1 MADRLRVG
9 FFGITGCAG
18 CQFSVLFNEEM
29 LLDLLGLLDLHVQAL
44 PMVKASNQEQSFD
57 LVFMEGLVASP
68 RDLDLLKRVRNN
80 TRKLVA
86 LGTCAHTGCLPALRR
101 FALPEDYRHLVKE
114 KADDIRDVE
123 PSPLDAHV
131 EVDYTIPGCPPNKRE
146 ILDFIK
152 AVAMGKEPRPYTSP
166 VCVECR
172 RNGNFCLLELG
183 KPCLGP
189 ITRGGCDAVCPNG
202 GLECW
207 GCRGQTDDAN
217 LPAFVDLLESKG
229 FSREFIQ
236 ERMRTFVGL
245 KIPELEAEPEAVS

>member
-1 MADRLRVG
+1 MADRLKVG

-18 CQFSVLFNEEM
+18 CQFSVLFNEEL
-29 LLDLLGLLDLHVQAL
+29 LLDLLGLLDMHVQAI
-44 PMVKASNQEQSFD
+44 PMVKASSQEQSFD

-68 RDLDLLKRVRNN
+68 RDLSLLEQVRSQ

-86 LGTCAHTGCLPALRR
+86 LGTCADTGCVPAYRR
-101 FALPEDYRHLVKE
+101 FTVPEDYQHLIKE
-114 KADDIRDVE
+114 KEDDIRDLE
-123 PSPLDAHV
+123 PTPLDTHV

-146 ILDFIK
+146 ILAFIK

-217 LPAFVDLLESKG
+217 LPAFLDLLEGKG
-229 FSREFIQ
+229 FSREFIL

-245 KIPELEAEPEAVS
+245 KIPELERELEGVP

>member
-1 MADRLRVG
+1 MTERLRVG
-9 FFGITGCAG
+9 FFAITGCAG
-18 CQFSVLFNEEM
+18 CQLSVLFNEEL
-29 LLDLLGLLDLHVQAL
+29 LLDLFGLLDMHVQAF
-44 PMVKASNQEQSFD
+44 PVVKVINEEQSFD

-68 RDLDLLKRVRNN
+68 RDLCLLRRVRNN

-86 LGTCAHTGCLPALRR
+86 LGACAHTGCVPAYRR
-101 FALPEDYRHLVKE
+101 FTLPENYRHLLKE
-114 KADDIRDVE
+114 KADHIRDVE
-123 PSPLDAHV
+123 PSPLDVHV

-146 ILDFIK
+146 ILEFIK
-152 AVAMGKEPRPYTSP
+152 AVAMGKQPRPYTSP

-189 ITRGGCDAVCPNG
+189 ITRGGCDAVCLNG

-217 LPAFVDLLESKG
+217 LPAFVELLESKG
-229 FSREFIQ
+229 FSREFIR

-245 KIPELEAEPEAVS
+245 KIPELEREPEAVP